1 MKNNKFFLIFS
12 IIFFLQGINIAA
24 GEEIIFEASQ
34 INLYENGTLIKANK
48 GKAII
53 DNNNEIIENVA
64 ESTGG
69 GMYLEISSSPILMNV
84 EVRGNTAE
92 DNGGG
97 IHVIDSNWESL
108 VSNGSHSFPAE
119 LIEFPRMD
127 SKSIFW
133 KTNQC

>member
-53 DNNNEIIENVA
+53 DNNNEIIANKFEYNKETKILIATGNVVVFDA
-64 ESTGG
+64 LNNIVTK
-69 GMYLEISSSPILMNV
+69 
-84 EVRGNTAE
+84 
-92 DNGGG
+92 
-97 IHVIDSNWESL
+97 SNKIIW
-108 VSNGSHSFPAE
+108 V
-119 LIEFPRMD
+119 
-127 SKSIFW
+127 K
-133 KTNQC
+133 